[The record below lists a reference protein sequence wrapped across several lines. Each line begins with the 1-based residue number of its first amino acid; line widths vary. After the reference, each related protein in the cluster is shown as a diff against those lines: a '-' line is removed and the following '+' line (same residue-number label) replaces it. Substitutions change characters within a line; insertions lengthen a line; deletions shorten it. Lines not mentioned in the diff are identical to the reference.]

1 MKNQLRQKFRLIAG
15 VKIFTIGKIAVGIM
29 CFALLCLSCGDD
41 HGIAPLPGK
50 LELDVMFFNP
60 EIPENTEGVYLFV
73 APKFPPH
80 AINELYLSPNSLPL
94 GADTIHTEMDLPYGH
109 YEAIG
114 LWWYNKTTE
123 SNLADVFSLKIGN
136 NYLPYEFDI
145 TPEEPVH
152 TTDMW
157 ADLNRVERNT
167 YIEGTIYFNGP
178 IPGNTLAT
186 AIGAY
191 VKKPEM
197 KIDYLIYLKSMD
209 FSIDENPYHF
219 KLPVDGK
226 GTVRYLAVFWLSDRS
241 GLDDFKT
248 LGFYED
254 PNNPGT
260 PVELKPKPDKPIS
273 GIEIHADWS
282 HINE

>member
-1 MKNQLRQKFRLIAG
+1 MNDQFRQK
-15 VKIFTIGKIAVGIM
+15 VKFTAAKTLFFKKIAFGIL
-29 CFALLCLSCGDD
+29 FLALLNLSCGDD

-50 LELDVMFFNP
+50 LELEVKFFNP
-60 EIPENTEGVYLFV
+60 EIPEDTEGVYLFV
-73 APKFPPH
+73 APTFPPH
-80 AINELYLSPNSLPL
+80 AINELFLSPNSLPL
-94 GADTIHTEMDLPYGH
+94 GGDTIQTQMDLPYGH

-114 LWWYNKTTE
+114 LWWYNKKTE
-123 SNLADVFSLKIGN
+123 SNLADVFTLKIGN

-157 ADLNRVERNT
+157 ADLNRVERNA

-178 IPGNTLAT
+178 IPANTLAT

-191 VKKPEM
+191 IKEPEM

-219 KLPVDGK
+219 KLPVYGK
-226 GTVRYLAVFWLSDRS
+226 GTIRYLAVFWLSDRS

-248 LGFYED
+248 LGFYENPD
-254 PNNPGT
+254 NPGV
-260 PVELKPKPDKPIS
+260 PAELKPKPGKPVT
-273 GIEIHADWS
+273 GIEIYADWS
-282 HINE
+282 LIDEQ